1 MATQQS
7 ALFSG
12 TVRDNL
18 SMGDR
23 QAGEARLLEAVR
35 TARAAGFVASAGGLD
50 ARLDQG
56 GINFSGGQRQ
66 RLSLA
71 RALVRKSAVLILDDC
86 TSALD
91 VGTERAVLD
100 GIGKRRDQAVVLITQ
115 RMDSVRLA
123 DRILVLEEGR
133 QVGLGTHRQLL
144 DTCPVYRELWASQ
157 TEEVGKDDEP

>member
-1 MATQQS
+1 M
-7 ALFSG
+7 
-12 TVRDNL
+12 
-18 SMGDR
+18 
-23 QAGEARLLEAVR
+23 
-35 TARAAGFVASAGGLD
+35 
-50 ARLDQG
+50 
-56 GINFSGGQRQ
+56 
-66 RLSLA
+66 
-71 RALVRKSAVLILDDC
+71 
-86 TSALD
+86 
-91 VGTERAVLD
+91 LD